1 MGEAVLMGLKSSRL
15 GPKAI
20 ATGAL
25 FDVDA
30 ISAAMGYDPDSPIP
44 PEAWPDFSG
53 GIETEFCCARCG
65 YEWRGNPKPG
75 AEDKAAVSDA

>member
-1 MGEAVLMGLKSSRL
+1 MGLKASRL

-30 ISAAMGYDPDSPIP
+30 VSAAMGYDPDSPIP
-44 PEAWPDFSG
+44 PEAWPDFSA
-53 GIETEFCCARCG
+53 GIETEFGCPRCQ
-65 YEWRGNPKPG
+65 YHWRGNPKPNV
-75 AEDKAAVSDA
+75 AEEAPVDQ